1 MSGASLLPV
10 VAHVPQ
16 SIQLAL
22 APAFLVSGIMGF
34 LNVLSARLGRVV
46 DRSRVLA
53 PQVWTTHGAQHDEI
67 VSELNV
73 LDRRIHLLNR
83 AILSSVSSASSLCLV
98 IVLLFASTIVQLPL
112 EPVVAAFFIAA
123 MIALLIGF
131 VLFTREIGLGSRLL
145 RVPPDVLAHQDKG
158 SD

>member
-1 MSGASLLPV
+1 MLPIV
-10 VAHVPQ
+10 EHVPQ

-53 PQVWTTHGAQHDEI
+53 PLVWTTHGAEHDEI

-83 AILSSVSSASSLCLV
+83 AILSSVSSASALCLV
-98 IVLLFASTIVQLPL
+98 IVLLFASAMARLQL
-112 EPVVAAFFIAA
+112 EPVVAVSFIAA
-123 MIALLIGF
+123 MIALLVGF
-131 VLFTREIGLGSRLL
+131 VLFTREIGLGGRVL
-145 RVPPDVLAHQDKG
+145 RVRAEVLTHEDDAT
-158 SD
+158 S